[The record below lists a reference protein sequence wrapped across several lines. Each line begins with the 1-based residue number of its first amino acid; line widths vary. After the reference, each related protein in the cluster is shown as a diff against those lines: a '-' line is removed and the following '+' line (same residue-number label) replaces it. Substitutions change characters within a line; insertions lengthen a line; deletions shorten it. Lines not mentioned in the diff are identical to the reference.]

1 MARDATSPSP
11 SPGCSSSAAKQP
23 PRSMSGTG
31 PATPGWTN
39 ALGSIQAVIGWS
51 MENGFFDVGV
61 VASYSGV
68 GRGWEKK
75 RAARHR
81 RQSASAGL

>member
-1 MARDATSPSP
+1 MGTLQGSWIWYELMSPDP
-11 SPGCSSSAAKQP
+11 E
-23 PRSMSGTG
+23 
-31 PATPGWTN
+31 
-39 ALGSIQAVIGWS
+39 GSKAFYEAVIGWS

-75 RAARHR
+75 RAARRARHR